1 MTLLCALREAVEAQ
15 KRLRDLYALAADGE
29 KEKEALAFLVALSV
43 EKQRGLILLWDKI
56 AQTQG
61 DRGLIHAVTES
72 ALLAPSP
79 APKGPAVALV
89 PEMKK
94 RLEFYQK
101 ALQEEK
107 KTLSVFVTAG
117 EEKSLMAGLAE
128 TASIHIQIIERIIEH
143 LTLCGRLPD
152 PANAG

>member
-1 MTLLCALREAVEAQ
+1 MTTLCALREAVEAQ
-15 KRLRDLYALAADGE
+15 QRLRDLYALAADGE
-29 KEKEALAFLVALSV
+29 KEKDALAFLIALSV

-56 AQTQG
+56 AQAQG
-61 DRGLIHAVTES
+61 DGGLIHAVTES
-72 ALLAPSP
+72 ALMAPPP
-79 APKGPAVALV
+79 APQGPAVALV

-107 KTLSVFVTAG
+107 KTLSVFVSAG

-128 TASIHIQIIERIIEH
+128 TASIHIQIIERIIKH
-143 LTLCGRLPD
+143 LTACGRLPD